1 MRRPRH
7 SATLDCHQ
15 YSSLTSNTRVD
26 VGRTKQRMSF
36 VSISVKADTRPRTQF
51 LLRIFETRR
60 DELLRLVI
68 RDAQHEKV
76 AYVLH
81 IGIVADP
88 EAPENVG

>member
-1 MRRPRH
+1 MRRLRRLVTP
-7 SATLDCHQ
+7 DCHQ

-26 VGRTKQRMSF
+26 VRRTKQSMSF
-36 VSISVKADTRPRTQF
+36 VSTSVKADSRPRTQF

-68 RDAQHEKV
+68 RNAQHEKV

-81 IGIVADP
+81 IRIVADP